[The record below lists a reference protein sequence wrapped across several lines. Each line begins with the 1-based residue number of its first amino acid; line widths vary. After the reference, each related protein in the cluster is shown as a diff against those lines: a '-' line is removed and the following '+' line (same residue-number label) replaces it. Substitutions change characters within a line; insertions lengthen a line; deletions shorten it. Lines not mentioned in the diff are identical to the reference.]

1 MALLDS
7 EVARIK
13 YELGYNLLSV
23 GAVPYIGVAAIFEQV
38 VQPYLG
44 AGASTTSATAVTA
57 ATSATPVTL
66 TLASGTG
73 FASGCRV
80 VIDVDDRQ
88 EIVTAQNVSGASLT
102 VLLAKAHTG
111 TYPVTVE
118 GGESMV
124 REVLSRLRTVG
135 EKLASAATKAGIKRV
150 DEIEFF
156 GSSSSGMSGVFRE
169 LTRQRDSWRD
179 ELAALLGVQRMNGG
193 GGGGAVVSLY

>member
-7 EVARIK
+7 EIARIK
-13 YELGYNLLSV
+13 HELGYNVLTNSAMPYV
-23 GAVPYIGVAAIFEQV
+23 DVVAVFENVIQSY
-38 VQPYLG
+38 VQ

-57 ATSATPVTL
+57 ASVATPVTL

-73 FASGCRV
+73 FASGARV
-80 VIDVDDRQ
+80 VIDVDARQ
-88 EIVTAQNVSGASLT
+88 EVVTAQNVSGASLT
-102 VLLAKAHTG
+102 VLLSKAHTG

-118 GGESMV
+118 GGESMA
-124 REVLSRLRTVG
+124 REVLGRLRTVG
-135 EKLASAATKAGIKRV
+135 DKLASAATKAGIKRV

-179 ELAALLGVQRMNGG
+179 ELAALLGIQRLNGG
-193 GGGGAVVSLY
+193 AGGATVSLY

>member
-1 MALLDS
+1 VALLDS
-7 EVARIK
+7 EIARIK
-13 YELGYNLLSV
+13 HELGYNVLTNSAMPYV
-23 GAVPYIGVAAIFEQV
+23 DVVAVFENVIQSY
-38 VQPYLG
+38 VQ

-57 ATSATPVTL
+57 ASVATPVTL

-73 FASGCRV
+73 FASGARV

-88 EIVTAQNVSGASLT
+88 EVVTAQLVSGASLT
-102 VLLAKAHTG
+102 VMLVKAHTG

-124 REVLSRLRTVG
+124 REVLGRLRTVG
-135 EKLASAATKAGIKRV
+135 DKLANAATKAGIKRV

-179 ELAALLGVQRMNGG
+179 ELAALLGIQRLNGG
-193 GGGGAVVSLY
+193 AGGATVSLY